1 MKVYTLRLPNFKG
14 EHFHET
20 MLFKGWQ
27 VITKLL
33 TNHAGMFDSMPT
45 CICIYIL
52 FMYVYMFIC
61 SGSIVGQ
68 FNTLEIL
75 SCFVIQLD
83 MIDRAEVFAG
93 ALRAHA
99 GPFFR
104 NHKGQIYDFNG
115 LEQHEQ
121 KSTYCKPSA
130 QISSVLDFSASSL
143 IYVHPCPTDDKANHF
158 KHFLKRMLAGQNY
171 KTHQVFV
178 HQSVL
183 LYPDVPRENKL
194 QLL

>member
-1 MKVYTLRLPNFKG
+1 
-14 EHFHET
+14 
-20 MLFKGWQ
+20 
-27 VITKLL
+27 
-33 TNHAGMFDSMPT
+33 
-45 CICIYIL
+45 
-52 FMYVYMFIC
+52 MYVYMFIC

-68 FNTLEIL
+68 FNN
-75 SCFVIQLD
+75 FIQLD
-83 MIDRAEVFAG
+83 MIHRAEVFAG

-99 GPFFR
+99 GPFSR

-115 LEQHEQ
+115 LAQHEQ
-121 KSTYCKPSA
+121 KSTCKPSA

-158 KHFLKRMLAGQNY
+158 KHCLKRMLAGQNY

-183 LYPDVPRENKL
+183 FYPDVPRENKL